1 MLFIYFTIG
10 CIIGSFL
17 CLAAERV
24 PLGQSILYPAS
35 HCANCQTRLTF
46 LELIPLIS
54 ILFLKFRCRYCQ
66 SKLSSIYFFSE
77 LTCGLL
83 WLFVFLKSAMPVYTL
98 SFLLCAFVLA
108 LTDIFYLIVEPKFF
122 YFFAVL
128 LCMNHFQL
136 GLSFHFIA
144 GFIALSGLLL
154 LNYILPDSLGGGDSL
169 IIILWSILLG
179 SSKMVLLLFIASG
192 TGLLFLLIYQVYTR
206 KKLQRLPFVP
216 FLSIGLFAVLLYT

>member
-17 CLAAERV
+17 CLVAERV

-35 HCANCQTRLTF
+35 HCTNCQTRLTF
-46 LELIPLIS
+46 FKLIPLIS
-54 ILFLKFRCRYCQ
+54 ILFLKFRCCYCQ

-83 WLFVFLKSAMPVYTL
+83 WLCVFLKSAMPVYTL
-98 SFLLCAFVLA
+98 PFLLGAFLLA

-122 YFFAVL
+122 YPFAVL
-128 LCMNHFQL
+128 LCMSHFHL

-144 GFIALSGLLL
+144 GFIALFGLLF

-179 SSKMVLLLFIASG
+179 SSKMILLLFIASG
-192 TGLLFLLIYQVYTR
+192 SGLLFLLIYPVYTR
-206 KKLQRLPFVP
+206 KKLKKLPFVP
-216 FLSIGLFAVLLYT
+216 FLSIGLFVVLLYT